1 MEKTSFNWTN
11 PKQRKKNTRML
22 NKKLQLMDNMHQ
34 KFCLVKF
41 ATLVQFKSNNKQVI
55 IFG

>member
-1 MEKTSFNWTN
+1 
-11 PKQRKKNTRML
+11 ML

-34 KFCLVKF
+34 KICLVKF